1 MGDYNHKFPFAN
13 HQSPAHSSIAGE
25 LKMVMGGINH
35 KSAIVKHQFLKR
47 FEGPGK
53 SGVVKRPVG
62 AAGEFHF
69 GLR

>member
-1 MGDYNHKFPFAN
+1 MGDSNHKFPFAN
-13 HQSPAHSSIAGE
+13 HPSPAHSSIAGE
-25 LKMVMGGINH
+25 LKMVMGGLNH
-35 KSAIVKHQFLKR
+35 KLPIANHQFLKR
-47 FEGPGK
+47 LEGPGK